1 MYKLTLKNFKCFSD
15 TSVSISSGLNLFDGP
30 SGIGKSS
37 LIQAFV
43 FAITGE
49 GKKLYKQGCK
59 SLSVIL
65 EYSGDKDCFKIVRKK
80 GPESL
85 TFEAESNLYEDD
97 EAQTRINRF
106 FGKNFL
112 QTSIIKQKGESSFLS
127 FSSKDKM
134 SFLQSLLFS
143 ETDVE
148 EKKKKIKKKQQEC
161 KDSITN
167 LQGQKQVYQKLL
179 SNLKHPDFNNEV
191 IELEYDI
198 DMCKIQ
204 ISEMMSYV
212 KDTNAS
218 VLEKNQKLQELNSQ
232 KDMIFKKQN
241 ELSQKADKFNKL
253 KEECEKIELERQAFC
268 EQIGKD
274 KLEEIDEKIQLM
286 KEHIKLVN
294 LEKKVD
300 NTIKI
305 VKEKCEKDLN
315 DVKCKLSDLSDIC
328 SEEVY
333 SDAVDK
339 LDLLRKRKRTLT
351 NIEENKT
358 DENIEEISQ
367 KIEECKKF
375 LESAQL
381 YKTSLKCPHCNH
393 FVRMNNSLLE
403 KVDLNNSD
411 KNYDDTSITQR
422 KRKLKQLQE
431 QFNEVDKMKKLL
443 EHYQQ
448 ELKKIDEKLDVINEN
463 SEELKDCTVEKLSKI
478 ISESDEKRTIQKELK
493 RKKVQLSKELDEI
506 ENKTHHT
513 ILQDVQEIKKIQTK
527 LKSVEN
533 IHNINN
539 ITHLENEYTN
549 LVVRQKELVVL
560 QDKID
565 ELSSKK
571 RVLLRELKSINTDD
585 NLEDLEIV
593 KKSFDEKLEVI
604 KEEIETTTKELKKLY
619 CINLQECQ
627 DKIDIWNK
635 RVSYLEFI
643 NEQKKIQLEYKDIE
657 ERLQK
662 DEKLLIRLMIISSG
676 LEYAEGK
683 VLSKF
688 IDTIN
693 HNLGVHLDAFFTDPM
708 SVVIKSFNENDKP
721 VINMEI
727 FYKGI
732 EIDVANLSGGEYDR
746 LNLALTMTFNEISK
760 SSVLILDE
768 SLASINQELATEIIM
783 HLKENYTDKLVWMTQ
798 HQAVKGM
805 FDNVFDVQKL

>member
-15 TSVSISSGLNLFDGP
+15 TTVSISPGLNLFDGP

-59 SLSVIL
+59 SLSVNL
-65 EYSGDKDCFKIVRKK
+65 EYSDDNNCFKIVRKK

-85 TFEAESNLYEDD
+85 TFESDSKIYEDD
-97 EAQTRINRF
+97 EAQTRIDRF

-167 LQGQKQVYQKLL
+167 LQGQNQVYQKLL
-179 SNLKHPDFNNEV
+179 SNLKSPDVDEDV
-191 IELEYDI
+191 TELEDNM
-198 DMCKIQ
+198 DTCKKQ
-204 ISEMMSYV
+204 ISDTMLYV
-212 KDTNAS
+212 KNTNAS
-218 VLEKNQKLQELNSQ
+218 ILEKNQKLQELNSQ
-232 KDMIFKKQN
+232 KDMIFRKQN

-253 KEECEKIELERQAFC
+253 REDCEKIDLEKQSLC
-268 EQIGKD
+268 EQISTD
-274 KLEEIDEKIQLM
+274 NLDEIEEKIQSV
-286 KEHIKLVN
+286 KERIKLVN

-300 NTIKI
+300 NTVKI

-315 DVKCKLSDLSDIC
+315 DVKLKLSESSDIC
-328 SEEVY
+328 SDEVY

-351 NIEENKT
+351 NIEENKS
-358 DENIEEISQ
+358 DENIDEISEN
-367 KIEECKKF
+367 IDDCKKF

-411 KNYDDTSITQR
+411 KNYDETSIAQR
-422 KRKLKQLQE
+422 KRKMKQLQE

-448 ELKKIDEKLDVINEN
+448 ELIKIDDKLVVINKN
-463 SEELKDCTVEKLSKI
+463 SEELKDYTIETLSKY
-478 ISESDEKRTIQKELK
+478 ISESDEKRAIQKELK

-506 ENKTHHT
+506 DNKTHHT
-513 ILQDVQEIKKIQTK
+513 ILQDVQEIKKIKAK
-527 LKSVEN
+527 LKGLEKVEKIEN
-533 IHNINN
+533 
-539 ITHLENEYTN
+539 LENTHTN
-549 LVVRQKELVVL
+549 LIVRQKELVVL

-565 ELSSKK
+565 DLSSKK
-571 RVLLRELKSINTDD
+571 RVLLRELKSINADD
-585 NLEDLEIV
+585 NFTDLEFV
-593 KKSFDEKLEVI
+593 KKEFEEKIESI
-604 KEEIETTTKELKKLY
+604 KEEIESTTKDLKKLSR
-619 CINLQECQ
+619 IDLQECQ
-627 DKIDIWNK
+627 NKIEIWNK

-643 NEQKKIQLEYKDIE
+643 NEQHRIQSEYKEIE
-657 ERLQK
+657 EKLQK
-662 DEKLLIRLMIISSG
+662 EEKLLIRLMTISSG

-693 HNLGVHLDAFFTDPM
+693 HNLGVHLDAFFTEPM

-760 SSVLILDE
+760 SGVLILDE

>member
-15 TSVSISSGLNLFDGP
+15 VSVSISSGLNLFDGP

-59 SLSVIL
+59 SLSVTL
-65 EYSGDKDCFKIVRKK
+65 EYSDDKDCFKIVRKK

-85 TFEAESNLYEDD
+85 TFEVDSKIYGDD
-97 EAQTRINRF
+97 EAQTRIDIF

-148 EKKKKIKKKQQEC
+148 EKKKKIKKRQQEC
-161 KDSITN
+161 KDSLTN

-179 SNLKHPDFNNEV
+179 SNLKCPDFNNEV
-191 IELEYDI
+191 IELEDDM
-198 DMCKIQ
+198 DMCKSK

-212 KDTNAS
+212 KNTNTS

-232 KDMIFKKQN
+232 KDMIFKKQSD
-241 ELSQKADKFNKL
+241 LFQKADKFNKL
-253 KEECEKIELERQAFC
+253 KEECEKIDSEKQLLCDE
-268 EQIGKD
+268 IGKD
-274 KLEEIDEKIQLM
+274 KLEEIEEKIQTI
-286 KEHIKLVN
+286 KEQIKLEN

-315 DVKCKLSDLSDIC
+315 EVKLKLSDLSDIC
-328 SEEVY
+328 SDDFY
-333 SDAVDK
+333 SNAVDK
-339 LDLLRKRKRTLT
+339 LDLLRKKKRTLT

-358 DENIEEISQ
+358 DENIDEISE
-367 KIEECKKF
+367 KIEDCKKF
-375 LESAQL
+375 LELAQL

-411 KNYDDTSITQR
+411 KIYDDTSIAQ
-422 KRKLKQLQE
+422 KKKKLRQLQD

-463 SEELKDCTVEKLSKI
+463 NEELREYTIERLSKY

-506 ENKTHHT
+506 ENKTHSTVLH
-513 ILQDVQEIKKIQTK
+513 DVQEMKKIQTK
-527 LKSVEN
+527 LKGIEK
-533 IHNINN
+533 INN
-539 ITHLENEYTN
+539 IENEYTN
-549 LVVRQKELVVL
+549 LIVRQKELVTL

-571 RVLLRELKSINTDD
+571 RLLLRELKSINTDD
-585 NLEDLEIV
+585 DISELESV
-593 KKSFDEKLEVI
+593 KKGFEEKLELI
-604 KEEIETTTKELKKLY
+604 KEDIETTTKELKTLSS
-619 CINLQECQ
+619 IDLQECQ
-627 DKIDIWNK
+627 DKIDMWNK

-643 NEQKKIQLEYKDIE
+643 NEQEKMQLEYKDIE
-657 ERLQK
+657 EKLQK
-662 DEKLLIRLMIISSG
+662 DEKLLIRLMTISTG

-760 SSVLILDE
+760 SGVLILDE